1 MYLEGCCICRVEMKQ
16 KYEKRAFESEK
27 DVLYFVGQG
36 YNRAMAEALSA
47 RGVTE
52 ENYGKFFGDELCFH
66 SPFDMANMREAA
78 ETISYLME
86 TGGSVLIYG
95 DYDADGLT
103 ASSILSLFF
112 TDNGIENNV
121 IIPTRDE
128 GYGLHADKAI
138 RAFKRNYY
146 DLVITVDCGISNA
159 EEVAKIVEE
168 LGVEVI
174 VTDHHELPQVLPDCL
189 CVNPK
194 LGYEYPYLSG
204 AGVAWKL
211 VEALTGRENAAK
223 YAALAAIGTIG
234 DIMPMQDENRSI
246 VKLGLANFNHK
257 NLQKLAELSRCSATP
272 TCNDVAMKIVPKIN
286 AAGRVGYPDVA
297 LDLLLCRDK
306 TDTALCEKLLA
317 LNDERRK
324 IFDGIVAESDAMC
337 DAATVYKERMVF
349 LYSEKWNHG
358 LLGIVASRYKEK
370 YQLPAIVMTRDGDN
384 YVGSARGIESIDL
397 FELFT
402 ACKDCLVKYGGHKAS
417 VGFTVAGDRIDEFRK
432 ALANA
437 LSLLDKGCF
446 DRRYY
451 YDVDLSEIKTEEI
464 MALSD
469 KLEPILPQDKIIC
482 RVKDVVK
489 FANSFGKDNSH
500 LSATLSCGLEVKG
513 FFKYGKYAPFIK
525 NGANVDLICTLETD
539 SYTKKVCGI
548 IEDLTLLNSVKLDD
562 FYKMNLLKN
571 FSTEEYNISDEE
583 QIAAAVNTDSTVVVF
598 DDYETFIEYQKRY
611 DFSLYFVDIFF
622 DSGTCGNTVAV
633 SPLADYDF
641 ARYEHIVCF
650 GVPNKRRK
658 LPSRTVYADV
668 TPANA
673 KLYELELTREI
684 CLSAFSALKRKG
696 KFDSVKGVFDKYLLS
711 KMSYP
716 QYLTALRV
724 FQELN
729 LIKIVDDYT
738 VEFPPTEKQDLFNSS
753 IYRSFNQ

>member
-1 MYLEGCCICRVEMKQ
+1 MDNMKQ
-16 KYEKRAFESEK
+16 RYEKRAFLNES
-27 DVLYFVGQG
+27 DVLYLIERG
-36 YNRAMAEALSA
+36 YNRTMAEALSA

-52 ENYGKFFGDELCFH
+52 QNYNSFFGDELCFH
-66 SPFDMANMREAA
+66 SPFDMVNMREAA

-86 TGGSVLIYG
+86 TGGSVLICG
-95 DYDADGLT
+95 DYDADGLS

-121 IIPTRDE
+121 IIPTGDE
-128 GYGLHADKAI
+128 GYGLHADKVI

-174 VTDHHELPQVLPDCL
+174 VTDHHELPAVLPDCL

-194 LGYEYPYLSG
+194 LGYDYPYLSG

-211 VEALTGRENAAK
+211 VEALVGREAAAK
-223 YAALAAIGTIG
+223 YSVLAAIGTIG

-257 NLQKLAELSRCSATP
+257 NLQKLAELSRCSASP
-272 TCNDVAMKIVPKIN
+272 SCSDLAMKIIPKIN

-297 LDLLLCRDK
+297 LNFLLCRDK
-306 TDTALCEKLLA
+306 TDTVLCEKLLE
-317 LNDERRK
+317 LNDERKR
-324 IFDGIVAESDAMC
+324 IFDGIIAESDEMC
-337 DAATVYKERMVF
+337 DVEVIYKEKMVF

-370 YQLPAIVMTRDGDN
+370 YQLPAIIMTRDGDD
-384 YVGSARGIESIDL
+384 YVGSARGIDSVDL
-397 FELFT
+397 FEIFT
-402 ACKDCLVKYGGHKAS
+402 SCKDYLVKYGGHKSS
-417 VGFTVAGDRIDEFRK
+417 VGFTVAGDKVSEFRQ
-432 ALANA
+432 ALVDT
-437 LSLLDKGCF
+437 LSAIDNSCF
-446 DRRYY
+446 VKRRYY
-451 YDVDLSEIKTEEI
+451 DVEIGESKVEDV
-464 MALSD
+464 MALSC
-469 KLEPILPQDKIIC
+469 KLEPVLPQDKLIC

-513 FFKYGKYAPFIK
+513 FFKYGRYAPFIR
-525 NGANVDLICTLETD
+525 NGANVDIICTLETD

-548 IEDLTLLNSVKLDD
+548 IEDLTLLNSVRLDD
-562 FYKMNLLKN
+562 YYKLNLLKS
-571 FSTEEYNISDEE
+571 FSTDTYESADEDQIVKAIGSDSA
-583 QIAAAVNTDSTVVVF
+583 IAVF
-598 DDYETFIEYQKRY
+598 DDYETFIAYQERY
-611 DFSLYFVDIFF
+611 DFSRYYVDIFF
-622 DSGTCGNTVAV
+622 DSGNCGNTVV
-633 SPLADYDF
+633 ISPLDDYSFD
-641 ARYEHIVCF
+641 RYEHIICF
-650 GVPNKRRK
+650 AMPSKRRT
-658 LPSRTVYADV
+658 LPQKAIYANV
-668 TPANA
+668 TPAND
-673 KLYELELTREI
+673 KLYDLELSREI

-716 QYLTALRV
+716 QYLVALRV

-729 LIKIVDDYT
+729 IIKIVDDYT
-738 VEFPPTEKQDLFNSS
+738 VEFPPTEKQDLANSS
-753 IYRSFNQ
+753 IYRCFQR

>member
-1 MYLEGCCICRVEMKQ
+1 MDNMKQ
-16 KYEKRAFESEK
+16 RYEKRAFLNES
-27 DVLYFVGQG
+27 DVLYLIERG
-36 YNRAMAEALSA
+36 YNRTMAEALSA

-52 ENYGKFFGDELCFH
+52 QNYNSFFGDELCFH
-66 SPFDMANMREAA
+66 SPFDMVNMREAA

-86 TGGSVLIYG
+86 TGGSVLICG
-95 DYDADGLT
+95 DYDADGLS

-128 GYGLHADKAI
+128 GYGLHADKVI

-174 VTDHHELPQVLPDCL
+174 VTDHHELPAVLPDCL

-194 LGYEYPYLSG
+194 LGYDYPYLSG

-211 VEALTGRENAAK
+211 VEALVGREAAAK
-223 YAALAAIGTIG
+223 YSVLAAIGTIG

-257 NLQKLAELSRCSATP
+257 NLQKLAELSRCSASP
-272 TCNDVAMKIVPKIN
+272 SCSDLAMKIIPKIN

-297 LDLLLCRDK
+297 LNFLLCRDK
-306 TDTALCEKLLA
+306 TDTVLCEKLLE
-317 LNDERRK
+317 LNDERKR
-324 IFDGIVAESDAMC
+324 IFDGIIAESDEMC
-337 DAATVYKERMVF
+337 DVEVIYKEKMVF

-370 YQLPAIVMTRDGDN
+370 YQLPAIIMTRDGDD
-384 YVGSARGIESIDL
+384 YVGSARGIDSVDL
-397 FELFT
+397 FEIFT
-402 ACKDCLVKYGGHKAS
+402 SCKDYLVKYGGHKSS
-417 VGFTVAGDRIDEFRK
+417 VGFTVAGDKVSEFRQ
-432 ALANA
+432 ALVDT
-437 LSLLDKGCF
+437 LSAIDNSCF
-446 DRRYY
+446 VKRRYY
-451 YDVDLSEIKTEEI
+451 DVEIGESKVEDV
-464 MALSD
+464 MALSC
-469 KLEPILPQDKIIC
+469 KLEPVLPQDKLIC

-513 FFKYGKYAPFIK
+513 FFKYGRYAPFIR
-525 NGANVDLICTLETD
+525 NGANVDIICTLETD

-548 IEDLTLLNSVKLDD
+548 IEDLTLLNSVRLDD
-562 FYKMNLLKN
+562 YYKLNLLKS
-571 FSTEEYNISDEE
+571 FSTDTYESADEDQIVKAIGSDSA
-583 QIAAAVNTDSTVVVF
+583 IAVF
-598 DDYETFIEYQKRY
+598 DDYETFIAYQERY
-611 DFSLYFVDIFF
+611 DFSRYYVDIFF
-622 DSGTCGNTVAV
+622 DSGNCGNTVV
-633 SPLADYDF
+633 ISPLDDYSFD
-641 ARYEHIVCF
+641 RYEHIICF
-650 GVPNKRRK
+650 ARPSKRRT
-658 LPSRTVYADV
+658 LPQKAIYANV
-668 TPANA
+668 TPAND
-673 KLYELELTREI
+673 KLYDLELSREI

-716 QYLTALRV
+716 QYLVALRV

-729 LIKIVDDYT
+729 IIKIVDDYT
-738 VEFPPTEKQDLFNSS
+738 VEFPPTEKQDLANSS
-753 IYRSFNQ
+753 IYRCFQR

>member
-1 MYLEGCCICRVEMKQ
+1 MDNMKQ
-16 KYEKRAFESEK
+16 RYEKRAFLNES
-27 DVLYFVGQG
+27 DVLYLIERG
-36 YNRAMAEALSA
+36 YNRTMAEALSA

-52 ENYGKFFGDELCFH
+52 QNYNSFFGDELCFH
-66 SPFDMANMREAA
+66 SPFDMVNMREAA

-86 TGGSVLIYG
+86 TGGSVLICG
-95 DYDADGLT
+95 DYDADGLS

-128 GYGLHADKAI
+128 GYGLHADKVI

-174 VTDHHELPQVLPDCL
+174 VTDHHELPAVLPDCL

-194 LGYEYPYLSG
+194 LGYDYPYLSG

-211 VEALTGRENAAK
+211 VEALVGREAAAK
-223 YAALAAIGTIG
+223 YSVLAAIGTIG

-257 NLQKLAELSRCSATP
+257 NLQKLAELSRCSASP
-272 TCNDVAMKIVPKIN
+272 SCSDLAMKIIPKIN

-297 LDLLLCRDK
+297 LNFLLCRDK
-306 TDTALCEKLLA
+306 TDTVLCEKLLE
-317 LNDERRK
+317 LNDERKR
-324 IFDGIVAESDAMC
+324 IFDGIIAESDEMC
-337 DAATVYKERMVF
+337 DVEVIYKEKMVF

-370 YQLPAIVMTRDGDN
+370 YQLPAIIMTRDGDD
-384 YVGSARGIESIDL
+384 YVGSARGIDSVDL
-397 FELFT
+397 FEIFT
-402 ACKDCLVKYGGHKAS
+402 SCKDYLVKYGGHKSS
-417 VGFTVAGDRIDEFRK
+417 VGFTVAGDKVSEFRQV
-432 ALANA
+432 LVDT
-437 LSLLDKGCF
+437 LSAIDNSCF
-446 DRRYY
+446 VKRRYY
-451 YDVDLSEIKTEEI
+451 DVEIGESKIEDI
-464 MALSD
+464 MALSC
-469 KLEPILPQDKIIC
+469 KLEPVLPQDKLIC
-482 RVKDVVK
+482 RVKEVVK

-513 FFKYGKYAPFIK
+513 FFKYGRYAPFIR

-548 IEDLTLLNSVKLDD
+548 IEDLTLLNSVRLDD
-562 FYKMNLLKN
+562 YYKLNLLKS
-571 FSTEEYNISDEE
+571 FSTDTYESADEDQIVKAIGSDSA
-583 QIAAAVNTDSTVVVF
+583 IAVF
-598 DDYETFIEYQKRY
+598 DDYETFIAYQERY
-611 DFSLYFVDIFF
+611 DFSRYYVDIFF
-622 DSGTCGNTVAV
+622 DSGNCGNKVV
-633 SPLADYDF
+633 ISPLDDYSFD
-641 ARYEHIVCF
+641 RYEHIICF
-650 GVPNKRRK
+650 AMPSKRRT
-658 LPSRTVYADV
+658 LPPKAIYANV
-668 TPANA
+668 TPAND
-673 KLYELELTREI
+673 KLYDLELSREI

-716 QYLTALRV
+716 QYLVALRV

-729 LIKIVDDYT
+729 IIKIVDDYT
-738 VEFPPTEKQDLFNSS
+738 VDFPPTEKQDLANSS
-753 IYRSFNQ
+753 IYRCFQR